1 MKTLHRIL
9 TLALF
14 LVLTTATARAAGEW
28 IEIGTQDGVK
38 YSMYTK
44 ITTDYAGNH
53 SVWIMQEYVTKATR
67 AKAMKRLKLKRTPYS
82 QKVCYKYNSS
92 FSESSFS
99 SGVIY
104 NAKGNVIES
113 YNAPF
118 DDFEPIV
125 PGTLGESWA
134 EMAQYILNTCGQ

>member
-53 SVWIMQEYVTKATR
+53 SVWIQQEFVTKAAR
-67 AKAMKRLKLKRTPYS
+67 AKAMKDYRLKRTPYS
-82 QKVCYKYNSS
+82 QKMCMKFNSS
-92 FSESSFS
+92 FSEKASSS
-99 SGVIY
+99 CVWY
-104 NAKGNVIES
+104 TAKGNVIDS
-113 YNAPF
+113 FNAPY
-118 DDFEPIV
+118 DDFTPIV

-134 EMAQYILNTCGQ
+134 EMAQYILNTYGQ